1 MTTRI
6 RNTAIAFQF
15 KSKYLALNIPERKI
29 IIDEFINYL
38 TLVDDSNS
46 LAWFNSQK
54 IIHDAPDDEFRKS
67 ELMSQGVWKAFY
79 DYMLVSTPLRL
90 GVEAFLFH

>member
-15 KSKYLALNIPERKI
+15 KSKYLNLTPTDRNI

-38 TLVDDSNS
+38 TLVNDAES
-46 LAWFNSQK
+46 LAWFKDQK
-54 IIHDAPDDEFRKS
+54 TIREEGRSDMVCDSVWQTFYSIM
-67 ELMSQGVWKAFY
+67 MS
-79 DYMLVSTPLRL
+79 STPLRL

>member
-15 KSKYLALNIPERKI
+15 KSKYLFLAPTERKI

-46 LAWFNSQK
+46 LAWFKEQK
-54 IIHDAPDDEFRKS
+54 VIHEEGRSDMVTDS
-67 ELMSQGVWKAFY
+67 VWQTFY
-79 DYMLVSTPLRL
+79 NIMMTSTPLRL
-90 GVEAFLFH
+90 GVEAFLTH